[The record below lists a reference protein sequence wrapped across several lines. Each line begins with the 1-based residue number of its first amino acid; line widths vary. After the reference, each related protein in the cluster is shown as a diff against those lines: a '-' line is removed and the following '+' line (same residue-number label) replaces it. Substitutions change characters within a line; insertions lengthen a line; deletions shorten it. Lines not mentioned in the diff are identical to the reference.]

1 MPAPR
6 RATAAPSAMPEPR
19 HPSPWRL
26 AADRGGTFTDCA
38 ALTPSGEFKRC
49 KVLSSGILRARIAAL
64 AGPQSCRPDRSW
76 DVPDGC
82 FVGWQIRFANGPPAT
97 ITSWQN
103 GTLSWDRPDLA
114 PAPGDV
120 LELSTGEPAPVV
132 GARLLT
138 GTPLAAAFPPMEYR
152 LATTL
157 ATNALLEGTS
167 ARPVLF
173 ITAGFPDLLII
184 GDQRRADLFALGHH
198 RDAPLHGEVVEVTE
212 RLDATGNVLVPL
224 DRDALASK
232 AAALAAA
239 GCRTAA
245 IALAHSDVNPAHE
258 RAVAAILQSAGFTA
272 ISISSDL
279 APVIRL
285 LPRAQTAV
293 VNAALAPVMAR
304 FVADIRSAMGPEVSL
319 RFLTSAGGLAPAD
332 SFRPCDSLLSGPAG
346 GVAGAAALAMS
357 CREPRVLTLDMGG
370 TSTDVAR
377 SEGRPLYQFEQRT
390 GRSVILAPA
399 LSIET
404 VAAGGGSVC
413 DVTAEG
419 LTVGPRSAG
428 ANPGPAC
435 YGRGGPLTLT
445 DVNLLLGRLDP
456 DRAGLPLDPE
466 PARIRLAELRASMA
480 AHGLPPPPSDEALLR
495 GLLDVAVS
503 RMAEAVRRISV
514 RDGCDPSEYSLVAFG
529 GAGPQHACAVAD
541 QLGIRRVLVS
551 RHAGLLSACGALTAP
566 REAFAVR
573 QILQPL
579 RDCLTLAD
587 KILADLRAEALAS
600 LAAPGTANCFAQLR
614 LAGQD
619 SALTIPITAAADCAP
634 AFTAE
639 YTRLYGS
646 PPPSG
651 RAVELV
657 SLRAAAATVPT
668 PLPPESFDD
677 APVLHGP
684 DIIQDGFSTL
694 VIEPGWEARKGTA
707 GSWQIT
713 RSANASPAASPEAEA
728 AAAELFRARLQG
740 IADAMGELLRRTAV
754 STNVKERL
762 DYSCAVLDAAGR
774 LVVNAPHIP
783 VHLGALG
790 ECVRRTAALLSP
802 QPGDVFI
809 TNDPACGG
817 SHLPDVTVIC
827 PVFTTDGTLAGYTA
841 NRAHH
846 AEIGG
851 ITPGSMPPAARSL
864 AEEGVVIPPQR
875 LAESTIADLLRNHPW
890 PSRAIPDN
898 LADLRAQVASARHGA
913 DAFLDLCSHHG
924 LPAATRRLHNIT
936 AAAARAMARR
946 LAAFP
951 DGREWHAASTMDDG
965 TPLRVRLTIHCGRL
979 SVDFSGSGPVHPGN
993 RNATPAIVRSALLY
1007 VLRLWIGE
1015 PLPLN
1020 EGLFDPVD
1028 LILPEGLL
1036 NPPFADN
1043 PAASP
1048 AVVGGNVETSQR
1060 VVELLITALGLEAA
1074 SQGTMNN
1081 VIFGSASF
1089 GHYETI
1095 GGGTGAGPAYDGLDG
1110 VHSHMTNTAITDVE
1124 IIERRYPVRITTF
1137 KLRHGSGGLG
1147 LHRGGDGLI
1156 RSWHFL
1162 APLTVSLLTE
1172 HRTTGPQGL
1181 HGGTDGAPGRQWLT
1195 RADGHVEMLPA
1206 TTAVLVQPGDTLTM
1220 ETPGGGAWGV

>member
-6 RATAAPSAMPEPR
+6 RAPAAPSAMPEPQ
-19 HPSPWRL
+19 HPSAWRL

-49 KVLSSGILRARIAAL
+49 KVLSSGILRARVAAL
-64 AGPQSCRPDRSW
+64 TGPQSCRPDRPW

-82 FVGWQIRFANGPPAT
+82 FVGWQIRFATHLPAT

-103 GTLSWDRPDLA
+103 GTLSWDRSDLT

-138 GTPLAAAFPPMEYR
+138 GTPLNAAFPPMEYR

-212 RLDATGNVLVPL
+212 RLDANGKVLVPL
-224 DRDALASK
+224 DRDALAGK

-272 ISISSDL
+272 ISISSEL

-304 FVADIRSAMGPEVSL
+304 FVADIRSAMGPDVSL

-346 GVAGAAALAMS
+346 GVAGAAALANS

-404 VAAGGGSVC
+404 VAAGGGSIC

-466 PARIRLAELRASMA
+466 PARLRLAELRASMA
-480 AHGLPPPPSDEALLR
+480 AHGLPPAPSDEALLR

-514 RDGCDPSEYSLVAFG
+514 RDGCDPAEYSLVAFG

-551 RHAGLLSACGALTAP
+551 RHAGLLSACGALSAS

-579 RDCLTLAD
+579 RDSQTLAD
-587 KILADLRAEALAS
+587 QTLGDLRAEALAS
-600 LAAPGTANCFAQLR
+600 LAAPGSATCFAQLR

-619 SALTIPITAAADCAP
+619 SVLTIPITAAADCAP

-646 PPPSG
+646 PPPPG

-657 SLRAAAATVPT
+657 SLRAAAATLPT
-668 PLPPESFDD
+668 PLPPESFEH
-677 APVLHGP
+677 APVRPGP

-694 VIEPGWEARKGTA
+694 VIEPGWEARKGSA
-707 GSWQIT
+707 GSWQLT
-713 RSANASPAASPEAEA
+713 RSTNDSPAASPEAEA

-802 QPGDVFI
+802 QPGDIFI

-817 SHLPDVTVIC
+817 SHLPDVTIIC
-827 PVFTTDGTLAGYTA
+827 PVFTSDGTLAGYTA

-875 LAESTIADLLRNHPW
+875 LAESAIADLLRHHPW

-898 LADLRAQVASARHGA
+898 LADLRAQVAAARHGA
-913 DAFLDLCSHHG
+913 DAFLDLCSQHG
-924 LPAATRRLHNIT
+924 LPAATRRLHDIT
-936 AAAARAMARR
+936 NAAARAMARR

-951 DGREWHAASTMDDG
+951 EGREWHAASTMDDG
-965 TPLRVRLTIHCGRL
+965 TPLCVRLTIHLGRL

-1036 NPPFADN
+1036 NPPFAPD

-1081 VIFGSASF
+1081 VIFGNASF

-1124 IIERRYPVRITTF
+1124 IIERRYPVRISAF
-1137 KLRHGSGGLG
+1137 KLRHGSGGHG

-1172 HRTTGPQGL
+1172 HRASGPQGL

-1195 RADGHVEMLPA
+1195 RADGHIELLPA